1 MFIESKNNKA
11 KGYMY
16 SKFKVPVKLQAN
28 EASSSG
34 QSALL
39 VEPHSTA
46 QFEQDE
52 ARVK

>member
-1 MFIESKNNKA
+1 MFIESKDKA

-28 EASSSG
+28 KGTSSG

-52 ARVK
+52 VRGK